1 MEIHKYPVKTVL
13 AEVSVG
19 FYQECWTNILQI
31 LLIENF
37 LKSSAMEILLLH
49 SGLWIWLKQLGLPW
63 RHRFN
68 PGSGVATA
76 VIQITAS
83 VQIQSLSLELPY
95 SVGVAIKQK

>member
-37 LKSSAMEILLLH
+37 LKSSAMEFLLLH
-49 SGLWIWLKQLGLPW
+49 SGL
-63 RHRFN
+63 
-68 PGSGVATA
+68 
-76 VIQITAS
+76 
-83 VQIQSLSLELPY
+83 
-95 SVGVAIKQK
+95 